1 MSAIPALALLLSLG
15 SALGL
20 PPGAAAEPHLA
31 YRAGYKCSACHVNQT
46 GGGKR
51 TSFGQMYPQ
60 TDLRP
65 LWASATA
72 KSEGFSSQLG
82 PSISI
87 GADFVAAHRTSFAVE
102 ERGTP
107 AGSTNSS
114 FSQDAQNTFDI
125 TNGQLYFEVTL
136 APEVLT
142 LYLDEIVSPAGAQS
156 REAFL
161 LWQQLPLD
169 GYLKFGRMLLPFG
182 VRVWDDETLTR
193 QVTGFNFD
201 NQDLG
206 IELGLEPANL
216 SFSVALSNG
225 TQGARDDNPAK
236 ALSSVASVYL
246 GRVVLGAS
254 AAINKAQG
262 TRRLTL
268 GPFAA
273 AHLGPLTLM
282 GEVDWLR
289 DRGDAEQQQLV
300 ALAGADMWLQEGL
313 NLRLRYDYHDPYYR
327 FQAPGA
333 TKAETIDEDERSR
346 LTVGAEALLSPNLSA
361 SLHYHRLQS
370 VPQDLR
376 GNSDRAVAA
385 LHAFF

>member
-1 MSAIPALALLLSLG
+1 MSTTRTLVFLLSLG
-15 SALGL
+15 STLSL
-20 PPGAAAEPHLA
+20 PPRAAAEPHLA
-31 YRAGYKCSACHVNQT
+31 YRGGYKCSTCHVNQT

-51 TSFGQMYPQ
+51 TSFGQMYAQ

-65 LWASATA
+65 LWAGGTA

-87 GADFVAAHRTSFAVE
+87 GADFVAVHRTSFAVA

-107 AGSTNSS
+107 AGSAPTS

-136 APEVLT
+136 APELLT

-161 LWQQLPLD
+161 LWRQLPLE

-182 VRVWDDETLTR
+182 IRVWDDETLTR

-206 IELGLEPANL
+206 IELGLEPGNL
-216 SFSVALSNG
+216 SFSLALSNG

-273 AHLGPLTLM
+273 VHLGPLTLM
-282 GEVDWLR
+282 GEADWLR
-289 DRGDAEQQQLV
+289 DRGDTEQEQLV
-300 ALAGADMWLQEGL
+300 AYSSADMWIRGGL

-327 FQAPGA
+327 FQAPGTA
-333 TKAETIDEDERSR
+333 KAEAIDEDERSR
-346 LTVGAEALLSPNLSA
+346 LTLGAEALLTPNLST

-370 VPQDLR
+370 VPQDLH